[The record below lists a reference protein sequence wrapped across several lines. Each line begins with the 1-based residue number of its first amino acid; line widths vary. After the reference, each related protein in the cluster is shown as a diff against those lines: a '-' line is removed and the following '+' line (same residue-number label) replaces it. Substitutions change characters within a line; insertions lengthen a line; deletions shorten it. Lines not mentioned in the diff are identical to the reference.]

1 MQRLPQMLSGLT
13 FSLALLLVTVSTA
26 QDAVVSPP
34 AAPVPPP
41 ALEFPDSVVV
51 QPPKLK
57 NLPLSEQSHG
67 IRLDAAGRL
76 SGVTA
81 TIDPSVLELV
91 REPEIDVIFVQQGR
105 IIAQARS
112 NTNGQFVV
120 NGLTPHAVY
129 SVIARSAH
137 RTSNG
142 WYSAFSVA
150 VFPALEQVVA
160 TNRDAQFTSLVKQSE
175 VGDALSDVLT
185 ISAIPSQDLAAVGL
199 PLAFPDRFAPGGPMP
214 FGYGGAGAGA
224 GGGGSGGGG
233 GGGAGGGGFGGLA
246 AAAGLAAALAA
257 SSQDDLASPFAP

>member
-13 FSLALLLVTVSTA
+13 FSLALLLVSGSTA
-26 QDAVVSPP
+26 QDAV
-34 AAPVPPP
+34 VPPP
-41 ALEFPDSVVV
+41 ALEFPDSEVV

-57 NLPLSEQSHG
+57 NLPLSERSHG

-142 WYSAFSVA
+142 WYSVFSVA
-150 VFPALEQVVA
+150 VFPAREQVVA
-160 TNRDAQFTSLVKQSE
+160 TNRDAQFTSLVRQSE

-185 ISAIPSQDLAAVGL
+185 ITAIPSQDLAAVGL
-199 PLAFPDRFAPGGPMP
+199 CHAFPDRFAPGGPMP

-224 GGGGSGGGG
+224 GGGGGGG

-257 SSQDDLASPFAP
+257 SSQDDVASPFAP